1 MEYLLELFKHH
12 IIMIWSFLYGFFM
25 SRFSSTIEKH
35 DKISSMQGIF
45 GDTWEGS
52 EVYIGAFE
60 VLLNKNN
67 LLNKNQCAHL
77 CKKIGHVTKVFDHL
91 MTCTNG
97 GLEFR
102 LLMSELFF
110 ILTKS
115 YFLVENCGKPNWCK
129 EAILQL
135 NNKETFREL
144 LLDLKCCCDIASDI
158 LLKNYSKKLED
169 ISFATFN
176 VATYEEV
183 EGDVKVV
190 HERLIHANGIDDFEY
205 CGLAKHLL
213 KRLEDLLYID
223 DEELDDLNLSSNIES
238 LQFINRISEGSFGA
252 VYESKWLGVLCA
264 IKKMD
269 VAFNK
274 FFKREVTILA
284 NLCHPNLITY
294 YFAMKGHAN
303 ESGESFELVV
313 KKDYLYIGME
323 LMQTNLNDM
332 LENTKQTSYVFL
344 IDIIYQIAKGMCY
357 LHDMHIAHRD
367 LKPQNIL
374 VNVIEIKVMNKVIQH
389 AIVKVI
395 DFGISKIEVGSNPE
409 TTKNEVPYGTVAY
422 MAPEVLKS
430 KFETTTMCPFEAD
443 VYSFAIVCSKI
454 LSKRDPFDGVYKM
467 EAILERIEKGERP
480 KLPSNCNE
488 LIELIQECWMLNPL
502 HRPKFANICKRLDL
516 IKKKFLVGIEVA
528 NAPYFGESNKNC
540 HQSKRFQLIHN
551 GLPLVESSGE
561 EIFGRAQYL
570 SQIRKLCA
578 NKVKVLY
585 LVGMG
590 GIGKTTIAKTTLINV
605 KNMYNASCFV
615 ECIESGGDC
624 YTTSCN
630 ILEQFQVKEKP
641 KDVKEAHKIL
651 KSFLTKNKIIL
662 VFDNIKNQSQIEDV
676 VPMDDI
682 FASIGSTL
690 IATTRDSNV
699 MKDCGKEIHKINIEE
714 LDEETSMKMFIT
726 HSCGQESL
734 PIELIEVGKRIVRA
748 CNGLPLSL
756 KVMGAFL
763 REKKRLRCWERALQK
778 LKRGRKLDGDENN
791 SNYKIWKILRVSF
804 DNLKVEEKKMFL
816 DICCFF
822 CNDVCPQGMSKGRA
836 LRIWINNQKNI
847 LEHEIEFTLNA
858 LIYQSLIKL
867 DKDGIIR
874 VHDQLRDMGRNIVEE
889 EMEYKYTRMWNLNI
903 DPFYGLS
910 NKLEGLFYN
919 NIINNN
925 IGKIRSAS
933 FSSLQFLS
941 CNIGVFAPKIVIKI
955 LTIFFVLVKNSLNLR
970 CFLLNIPLEYKFKK
984 EEAHKAL
991 QMLHDKDVW
1000 KKFGSL
1006 NVLQLRNCSFIETLP
1021 NLFYKITTL
1030 LELDLGECSNLTMLP
1045 NELEYMTSLKIL
1057 NLQYCE
1063 RLKLLP
1069 TSIGSLISLKDLN
1082 IENCQSLTSLPN
1094 ELGNL
1099 TSLTSLNMKGCSS
1112 LTSLPNELG
1121 NLTSLT
1127 TLNIS
1132 WCLSLTSLPNE
1143 LGNHSSLTTL
1153 NLERCSRLTSLPNE
1167 LGNLTSL
1174 TTLNMRRCSSL
1185 TSLPNELGN
1194 LSSLTTLDISWCSSL
1209 TSLPNK
1215 LGNHSSLTTLNMEV
1229 YISNHF

>member
-1 MEYLLELFKHH
+1 
-12 IIMIWSFLYGFFM
+12 
-25 SRFSSTIEKH
+25 
-35 DKISSMQGIF
+35 
-45 GDTWEGS
+45 
-52 EVYIGAFE
+52 
-60 VLLNKNN
+60 
-67 LLNKNQCAHL
+67 
-77 CKKIGHVTKVFDHL
+77 
-91 MTCTNG
+91 
-97 GLEFR
+97 
-102 LLMSELFF
+102 
-110 ILTKS
+110 
-115 YFLVENCGKPNWCK
+115 
-129 EAILQL
+129 
-135 NNKETFREL
+135 
-144 LLDLKCCCDIASDI
+144 
-158 LLKNYSKKLED
+158 
-169 ISFATFN
+169 
-176 VATYEEV
+176 
-183 EGDVKVV
+183 
-190 HERLIHANGIDDFEY
+190 
-205 CGLAKHLL
+205 
-213 KRLEDLLYID
+213 
-223 DEELDDLNLSSNIES
+223 
-238 LQFINRISEGSFGA
+238 
-252 VYESKWLGVLCA
+252 
-264 IKKMD
+264 
-269 VAFNK
+269 
-274 FFKREVTILA
+274 
-284 NLCHPNLITY
+284 
-294 YFAMKGHAN
+294 HAN
-303 ESGESFELVV
+303 ESGESFELVF

-430 KFETTTMCPFEAD
+430 KFETITMCPFEAD
-443 VYSFAIVCSKI
+443 VYSFAMVCSKI

-540 HQSKRFQLIHN
+540 HQSKRFQPIHN
-551 GLPLVESSGE
+551 ELPLVESSGE

-651 KSFLTKNKIIL
+651 KSFLTKNKTIL

-682 FASIGSTL
+682 FASNGSTL

-699 MKDCGKEIHKINIEE
+699 MKDCGKEIYKINIEE

-726 HSCGQESL
+726 HSCGQKSL
-734 PIELIEVGKRIVRA
+734 PIELVEVGKKIVRA

-822 CNDVCPQGMSKGRA
+822 CNDVCPQGMSKERA
-836 LRIWINNQKNI
+836 LRIWVNNQNNI
-847 LEHEIEFTLNA
+847 LEHEMEFTLNT

-874 VHDQLRDMGRNIVEE
+874 VHDQLRDMSRNIVEE
-889 EMEYKYTRMWNLNI
+889 EMEYKYTRI
-903 DPFYGLS
+903 
-910 NKLEGLFYN
+910 
-919 NIINNN
+919 
-925 IGKIRSAS
+925 
-933 FSSLQFLS
+933 
-941 CNIGVFAPKIVIKI
+941 
-955 LTIFFVLVKNSLNLR
+955 
-970 CFLLNIPLEYKFKK
+970 
-984 EEAHKAL
+984 
-991 QMLHDKDVW
+991 
-1000 KKFGSL
+1000 
-1006 NVLQLRNCSFIETLP
+1006 NCSFIEIPP

-1030 LELDLGECSNLTMLP
+1030 LELDLGGCSNLTMLP

-1063 RLKLLP
+1063 SLRSLPNELSNLTSLTTLYMEGCSRLTSLP
-1069 TSIGSLISLKDLN
+1069 NELGNLTSLTTLSIGRCSSLTSLPKELDNLTSLTTLSLRR
-1082 IENCQSLTSLPN
+1082 CSSLTSLPN

-1099 TSLTSLNMKGCSS
+1099 TSLTTLDISWCSR

-1132 WCLSLTSLPNE
+1132 WCSSLTSLPNE
-1143 LGNHSSLTTL
+1143 LGNLTSLTTLSIGRCSSLTSLPNELGNLTSLTTL
-1153 NLERCSRLTSLPNE
+1153 NMERCSRLTSLPKELGNLTSLTTLDINWCSSLTSLPNELGNLTSLTILNMMECSSLTSLPNELGNLTSLTTLSIGRCSSLTSLPNELGNLTSLTTLNMERCSRLTSLPKELGNLTSLTTLDINWCSSLTSLPNELGNLTSLTILNMMECSSLTSLPNELGNLTSLTTLNFERCSRLTSLPKELDNLTSLTTLNIKGCTRLTSLPNE

-1174 TTLNMRRCSSL
+1174 TTLNMEGCSSLISLPNELGNLTSLTTLNISWCSSLRSLPNELGNLTSLTILNISWCSSL

-1194 LSSLTTLDISWCSSL
+1194 LTSLFFLNTEGCSSL
-1209 TSLPNK
+1209 TSLPNE
-1215 LGNHSSLTTLNMEV
+1215 LDNLTSLIILNMEGCSSLTSLPNE
-1229 YISNHF
+1229 